1 MTWKEVVK
9 TAKYKWVVIEVI
21 KAKSENGKRIIEDM
35 NLLAEYESGGEALK
49 DYAKRKKEN
58 KEKEFYVHDS
68 TVNFLD
74 IDEVK
79 LD

>member
-1 MTWKEVVK
+1 MTWKEVIK
-9 TAKYKWVVIEVI
+9 IAKYKWVVIEAV

-35 NLLAEYESGGEALK
+35 NFLAEYEGGSDALK
-49 DYAKRKKEN
+49 DYAKRRKEN
-58 KEKEFYVHDS
+58 KDKEFYVCDS
-68 TVNFLD
+68 TIDVLD

>member
-9 TAKYKWVVIEVI
+9 NAKYKWVVIEVL
-21 KAKSENGKRIIEDM
+21 KAKSENGKRIVEDIEF
-35 NLLAEYESGGEALK
+35 LAEYENGSSALK
-49 DYAKRKKEN
+49 DYAKRRKEN
-58 KEKEFYVHDS
+58 KDKEFYVCDS
-68 TVNFLD
+68 TIDVLD